1 MTATRRAVLLVAL
14 VATPFPARADA
25 FLHASF
31 VRLLEAAGRGL
42 SPTEAAAWL
51 VVGPGG
57 RGELVPWPRSSRRRG
72 QSWGRRPP
80 EGTVALLHTHP
91 ADGSPRPSERDRRA
105 ARVLGVPVYTI
116 SVWGVFR
123 ADPDGAV
130 VAVSSPA
137 WRPAIDWTVA
147 ATVLP
152 GAREDALA
160 PGASAGAPFPEIEAT
175 VR

>member
-1 MTATRRAVLLVAL
+1 MTAARRALLLVAL
-14 VATPFPARADA
+14 VATPCPARADA

-31 VRLLEAAGRGL
+31 VRVLETAGRGL
-42 SPTEAAAWL
+42 TPTEEAAWV

-57 RGELVPWPRSSRRRG
+57 RSALVPWPRSSRHRG

-80 EGTVALLHTHP
+80 EGAVALLHTHP
-91 ADGSPRPSERDRRA
+91 ADGNPRPSERDRRA
-105 ARVLGVPVYTI
+105 ARLLGLPVYTI

-137 WRPAIDWTVA
+137 WQPSIDWQVA
-147 ATVLP
+147 ASAFPETP
-152 GAREDALA
+152 GGPPDG
-160 PGASAGAPFPEIEAT
+160 GASAGAPFPEAEAA

>member
-1 MTATRRAVLLVAL
+1 MTAARRAFLLVAL

-31 VRLLEAAGRGL
+31 VRLLESAGRGL
-42 SPTEAAAWL
+42 TPTEEAAWL
-51 VVGPGG
+51 VAVPGG
-57 RGELVPWPRSSRRRG
+57 RGELVPWPRSARRRG
-72 QSWGRRPP
+72 HSWGSRPP
-80 EGTVALLHTHP
+80 VGAVALLHTHP
-91 ADGSPRPSERDRRA
+91 ADGNPRPSERDRRA
-105 ARVLGVPVYTI
+105 ARLLGLPVYTI

-130 VAVSSPA
+130 VAVPSPA
-137 WRPAIDWTVA
+137 WEPSIDWQRA
-147 ATVLP
+147 ANVLHN
-152 GAREDALA
+152 AREDALA